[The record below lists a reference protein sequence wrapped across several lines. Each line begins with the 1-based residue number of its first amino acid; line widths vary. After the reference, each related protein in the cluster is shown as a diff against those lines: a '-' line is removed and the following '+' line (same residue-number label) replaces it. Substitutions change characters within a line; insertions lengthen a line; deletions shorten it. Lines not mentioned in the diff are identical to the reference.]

1 MFLFRI
7 ILILIAIQSN
17 ALAENLYF
25 TAQGEQGGQPV
36 IYRSMQDVPEGARE
50 SDYPTLVNIYWGYDN
65 SENNGMP
72 DSETNDKQIAFEDAI
87 SSLDSTGISHLML
100 VITGNGRKEWVW
112 YVKDPA
118 IWMSKFNQLLSSH
131 QIYPIEIEIQKD
143 PQWSTYHDF
152 ITGVS
157 GL

>member
-1 MFLFRI
+1 MNLFRI
-7 ILILIAIQSN
+7 FLILIATQSN

-50 SDYPTLVNIYWGYDN
+50 SDYPTLLNIYWGYDN
-65 SENNGMP
+65 SQNNGMP

-112 YVKDPA
+112 YVKDPK

-131 QIYPIEIEIQKD
+131 QMYPIEIEIQKD